1 MFTYK
6 FLGSGGVCP
15 LPNRDLT
22 ALYVQNQGTSLL
34 IDCGEN
40 TQVAAKRSDV
50 SLFNISAI
58 LLTHLHADHI
68 LGLPGLFSSF
78 AQGNRTTGD
87 LWTCWNNTGGICL
100 FETCFADNI

>member
-40 TQVAAKRSDV
+40 IQVAAVRSNV

-58 LLTHLHADHI
+58 SS
-68 LGLPGLFSSF
+68 PFSVFSF
-78 AQGNRTTGD
+78 AMLPYKG
-87 LWTCWNNTGGICL
+87 CL
-100 FETCFADNI
+100 R